1 MKKGRAIYKSL
12 GTTEIEG
19 SCFSKGFF
27 FNHRHSQHNAHS
39 CPCREDVYSRVS
51 TWEPVS
57 RDFFKTPSRPPPP
70 KKGTLFYRT
79 RHHRHYGKPRLDN
92 QFKVATT
99 SIIEEVGHVLNHVGF
114 CLLSY
119 DVISCGLKI
128 FKSLTNP
135 HIL

>member
-1 MKKGRAIYKSL
+1 MLIAAHAVRMFTAEYRL
-12 GTTEIEG
+12 GSRFQEI
-19 SCFSKGFF
+19 S
-27 FNHRHSQHNAHS
+27 
-39 CPCREDVYSRVS
+39 SR
-51 TWEPVS
+51 PPA
-57 RDFFKTPSRPPPP
+57 DPPPP